1 MRIHG
6 VTTAF
11 VRQIRELGFADASV
25 DDLVSMRI
33 HGVSADFAR
42 RAKSKD
48 PGVTI
53 DELVSMRIHGRD

>member
-6 VTTAF
+6 MSTEF
-11 VRQIRELGFADASV
+11 VRQIRDLGFRDASV

-33 HGVSADFAR
+33 HGVTTEFAR
-42 RAKSKD
+42 KVKARD
-48 PGVTI
+48 PGVTV